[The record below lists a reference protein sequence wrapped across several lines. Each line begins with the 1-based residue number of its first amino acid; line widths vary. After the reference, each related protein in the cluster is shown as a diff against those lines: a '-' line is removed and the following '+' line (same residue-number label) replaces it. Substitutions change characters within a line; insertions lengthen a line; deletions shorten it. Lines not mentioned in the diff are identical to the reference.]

1 MQRGNV
7 KRVASAVGEESSAI
21 AFVHQVLTSK
31 RGLQCRPNSKPNA
44 NRRRLN
50 RLSLVFEG
58 NTSRCTGLRL
68 TLEQACRLWQVDVST
83 CETLLEYLVRTGVLR
98 KTASG
103 FYIAAVPTTPNHA

>member
-1 MQRGNV
+1 MSAKQRTAGQTPPPERLLA
-7 KRVASAVGEESSAI
+7 RVRGEYVEM
-21 AFVHQVLTSK
+21 
-31 RGLQCRPNSKPNA
+31 P
-44 NRRRLN
+44 
-50 RLSLVFEG
+50 
-58 NTSRCTGLRL
+58 GLRL